1 MRLRITR
8 SENHKWMINEL
19 KKVERLLF
27 EHLHLPI
34 SNVTQD
40 KESRAYFGCSFQID
54 KLNFTFRKAKITPK
68 KAGQFVT
75 LWKRDS
81 HKITQPFRESDDFG
95 FYIIAAQENEKYG
108 LFLFPKSEL
117 SKRHILTSIAKEGKR
132 GFRIYPGWTNTGNK
146 QAEKTQSW
154 QTKYFIDFTTYDLK
168 NREKITSI
176 MLV

>member
-1 MRLRITR
+1 
-8 SENHKWMINEL
+8 MINEL